1 MTSTLTRRLATVG
14 GMLGIAVLA
23 GIGSASADVSHQH
36 GDASAFRH
44 VQTSASW
51 FEHSAGRGHD
61 YCSDRYD
68 HARHDGFGYERDH
81 RYNLDRYD
89 HGRRNDRF
97 ECSR

>member
-1 MTSTLTRRLATVG
+1 MTRTLTRRLATVG

-23 GIGSASADVSHQH
+23 GIGSASADASHGH

-51 FEHSAGRGHD
+51 YEHSTGRGRD
-61 YCSDRYD
+61 YCSDWNE
-68 HARHDGFGYERDH
+68 HARHDRFGYDRDH
-81 RYNLDRYD
+81 RSNLDRYD

-97 ECSR
+97 GCSR